1 MKPYQEDLAA
11 LLAESQA
18 LFFQDGLTLK
28 DGRPT
33 PYFVNFGLFHTG
45 RLLVGLGRIMADYLV
60 DTGLQERFD
69 VLIGPSYKGSALAS
83 ATAEALWL
91 NHSLDRGFDYDRK
104 EAKTHGEA
112 SQKST
117 RFVTGAL
124 ADKSRVLIVDD
135 VITTMATKF
144 DALRILTE
152 EATAQGHSYHP
163 VGVVLFMDREQ
174 TTAVYDQDK
183 QPITGRKGQD
193 AAENFKAVT
202 GLPVSTIL
210 GIRETIDFLRR
221 EKLPVR
227 QNGRLE
233 PLTEASLAAF
243 RNYLAVY
250 GLDPKPE
257 A

>member
-33 PYFVNFGLFHTG
+33 PYFVNFGLFRTG
-45 RLLVGLGRIMADYLV
+45 RLISSLGRIMAAHLV
-60 DTGLQERFD
+60 DTGLHERFD
-69 VLIGPSYKGSALAS
+69 VLIGPSYKGSALAV
-83 ATAEALWL
+83 ATALALWL
-91 NHSLDRGFDYDRK
+91 NHQIDRGFDYDRK

-112 SQKST
+112 SRQST
-117 RFVTGAL
+117 GFVTGAL
-124 ADKSRVLIVDD
+124 TDNCRVLIVDD

-144 DALRILTE
+144 DILRLLAE
-152 EATAQGHSYHP
+152 EATARGHSYHP
-163 VGVVLFMDREQ
+163 AGVVLFMDREQ
-174 TTAVYDQDK
+174 TTAVYDEDK
-183 QPITGRKGQD
+183 QLIPGRKGQN

-202 GLPVSTIL
+202 GLPVRTLL

-221 EKLPVR
+221 EKLPVL

-233 PLTEASLAAF
+233 PLTEASLTAF
-243 RNYLAVY
+243 WDYLAVY
-250 GLDPKPE
+250 GLG
-257 A
+257 

>member
-1 MKPYQEDLAA
+1 MKPYQEDLAV

-45 RLLVGLGRIMADYLV
+45 RLIADLGRIMADYLV
-60 DTGLQERFD
+60 DTGIQELFD
-69 VLIGPSYKGSALAS
+69 VLVGPSYKGSALAV

-91 NHSLDRGFDYDRK
+91 NHQSDRGFDYDRK
-104 EAKTHGEA
+104 ETKNHGEA
-112 SQKST
+112 SQNPA

-124 ADKSRVLIVDD
+124 ADNCRVLIVDD
-135 VITTMATKF
+135 VVTTMATKF
-144 DALRILTE
+144 TILRQLTE
-152 EATAQGHSYHP
+152 EATARGHSYQP
-163 VGVVLFMDREQ
+163 AGAVLLLDREQ

-183 QPITGRKGQD
+183 QPILGRKGQN
-193 AAENFKAVT
+193 AMENFKTVT
-202 GLPVSTIL
+202 GLPVWAVL
-210 GIRETIDFLRR
+210 GIRAAVDFLHR

-233 PLTEASLAAF
+233 PLTEASLAAL
-243 RNYLAVY
+243 RDYLEIY
-250 GLDPKPE
+250 GLG
-257 A
+257 